1 MNSEPAKR
9 QRPPRTKI
17 AEGIWKDKYGYSV
30 LWRDRGRQREKR
42 FPLDTPLPNLKAF
55 RQRQEKMAMPAAAVD
70 QSGVRTG
77 SFVRDVVRYLR
88 SRKGRPS
95 YKADR
100 SHLRPWAKRFGR
112 FSRHAITR
120 DKIAEALAD
129 WHDKSPRELRHRVNV
144 LRQVFN
150 LLDGPDVR
158 NPCEG
163 VKQPTIAKTRPKG
176 VPDEIIQTVA
186 LNLVEQE
193 RKGRLRDAKTRA
205 RFAVLASCGKRPC
218 QVMRARRNLDVN
230 FTTRIWDVEPAKNS
244 HGGPLYLN
252 DEMLAAW
259 KLFDEADAWGDYD
272 PVSFAKT
279 LRRNGWPAGVR
290 PYNMRHQTLQTMSNE
305 GVDFGAIQQAAGH
318 ASPDTTRRAYVP
330 HEIAT
335 SRRASEAIEGRFAPA
350 MFGASPVDSHAAK
363 VAARR
368 LVPGPVLPAAPAGS
382 TPGAPPDRRIPHGSG
397 PVLPA
402 DATSGTPNLNRT
414 KVENTKDFHHRPR
427 LVKRAS
433 GGQKV

>member
-1 MNSEPAKR
+1 VPTLKAYRKR
-9 QRPPRTKI
+9 QQKT
-17 AEGIWKDKYGYSV
+17 ATD
-30 LWRDRGRQREKR
+30 
-42 FPLDTPLPNLKAF
+42 A
-55 RQRQEKMAMPAAAVD
+55 PAVNEH
-70 QSGVRTG
+70 GVRTG

-150 LLDGPDVR
+150 LLDGPETGS
-158 NPCEG
+158 PCDG
-163 VKQPTIAKTRPKG
+163 VKLPTIAKTRPKG
-176 VPDEIIQTVA
+176 VPDDIIQTVA
-186 LNLVEQE
+186 ANLLEQE
-193 RKGRLRDAKTRA
+193 RKGRLRDGKTRA
-205 RFAVLASCGKRPC
+205 RFLVLATCGKRPC
-218 QVMRARRNLDVN
+218 QMLRARPIDVN

-259 KLFDEADAWGDYD
+259 RAFDGAEAWGPYD

-279 LRRNGWPAGVR
+279 LRRNGWPGGVR
-290 PYNMRHQTLQTMSNE
+290 PYRMRHQTLQTMSNR
-305 GVDFGAIQQAAGH
+305 GVDFGAVQQAAGH
-318 ASPDTTRRAYVP
+318 ASPETTRNSYVP
-330 HEIAT
+330 HEVAQ
-335 SRRASEAIEGRFAPA
+335 SQAASAAIEGRFPSNMFAGSPA
-350 MFGASPVDSHAAK
+350 GSHAAK
-363 VAARR
+363 QLARR
-368 LVPGPVLPAAPAGS
+368 RETVTQRPLLPAATSGAAAGS
-382 TPGAPPDRRIPHGSG
+382 AGVAPHKRRKPRADG

-414 KVENTKDFHHRPR
+414 KVENTKDFARHPR

-433 GGQKV
+433 GGGAA